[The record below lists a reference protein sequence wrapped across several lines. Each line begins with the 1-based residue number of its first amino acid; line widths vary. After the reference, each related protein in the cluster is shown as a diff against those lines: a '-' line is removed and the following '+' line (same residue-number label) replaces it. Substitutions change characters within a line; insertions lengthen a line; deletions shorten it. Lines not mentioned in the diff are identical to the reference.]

1 MSDLNSNLILYSLG
15 MVLYLA
21 LAIVTLKRRGFRDSV
36 AQLLLSYL
44 SIFTILNLGQFAK
57 HAGMLGFLVDS
68 VVDHLAL
75 YGMLALSI
83 NLFHLSSLF
92 LHKGKLDWK
101 WGLLGGLWFVIIIVL
116 DANYLSLPNI
126 LFRGAGWIIERQ
138 PLLEGVLVAGWGIFT
153 LGTLW
158 LTVKA
163 YRQTKQVLVRKHII
177 LWTFGLILTLGGPI
191 LVPVGGKILGE
202 GFNWLGAIVITYI
215 VLTPRLPDLRASLR
229 QALSSLITAIFEL
242 TIYTFGF
249 IGIQYLFGDM
259 LGHNHLTVGMVLA
272 LVLLILFNPLL
283 RVIHRWVN
291 WLVFG
296 EEQDSNRI
304 LREYS
309 QSISNILDIKLLA
322 TVAVGLVSEVFGV
335 ERGALFLVYS
345 ELDDQG
351 EKCFRLKGVKGMGKE
366 VPQIGVLPAD
376 SSIVKTF
383 GKDRQPLTRLEID
396 ILPQYRYITGKERHW
411 LLHQDMDFFVPIHAK
426 DEWIGLLALGPKSS
440 GTSYRDE
447 DLELLGT
454 LADQTAVALQNARLV
469 ESLVRVNNEFR
480 RAYSA
485 MEEALTKLER
495 LDRTKSDFISIASHE
510 LRTPLTVLTG
520 YSQMLLDDPTFI
532 ENPYYK
538 KVISGISDGTSRLH
552 EIIDSM
558 FEIAKID
565 TRALELQS
573 QAVDMPTLL
582 QQVCQNFAR
591 VFKERRHS
599 LVFDMATDLP
609 AVQGDPEALKKVFHH
624 LIVNAIKYTPDGGK
638 ILISGHCLPN
648 GSNEFL
654 QGGVKVVVSDTG
666 IGIDPRFKELI
677 FIKFYQTGELA
688 LHSSG
693 KTKFKGGGPGLGL
706 AIVRGIVQ
714 AHGGRVWVESP
725 GYDEETNPGSHF
737 YVILPLHSEST

>member
-1 MSDLNSNLILYSLG
+1 
-15 MVLYLA
+15 
-21 LAIVTLKRRGFRDSV
+21 
-36 AQLLLSYL
+36 
-44 SIFTILNLGQFAK
+44 
-57 HAGMLGFLVDS
+57 
-68 VVDHLAL
+68 
-75 YGMLALSI
+75 
-83 NLFHLSSLF
+83 
-92 LHKGKLDWK
+92 
-101 WGLLGGLWFVIIIVL
+101 LGGLWFAILIVL
-116 DANYLSLPNI
+116 DANYLSLPEI
-126 LFRGAGWIIERQ
+126 LFTGAGWIIERR
-138 PLLEGVLVAGWGIFT
+138 LLVEVALVVGWGIFAVE
-153 LGTLW
+153 TLW
-158 LTVKA
+158 LTGKA
-163 YRQTKQVLVRKHII
+163 YCQTQQVVVRKHIT

-191 LVPVGGKILGE
+191 LLPVGDKILGE
-202 GFNWLGAIVITYI
+202 GLNWLGALVITYT
-215 VLTPRLPDLRASLR
+215 VLTPRLPDLRAALR
-229 QALSSLITAIFEL
+229 QALSSLTTAIL
-242 TIYTFGF
+242 ALAIYTLGF
-249 IGIQYLFGDM
+249 IGIQYLFGDV
-259 LGHNHLTVGMVLA
+259 LGFIPLIVGLVLS
-272 LVLLILFNPLL
+272 LVLLLLFNPLL
-283 RVIHRWVN
+283 RVIRRLVN
-291 WLVFG
+291 RLVFG
-296 EEQDSNRI
+296 EGQDSNRI

-309 QSISNILDIKLLA
+309 QSISNILDIELLA
-322 TVAVGLVSEVFGV
+322 TVAVGLVSEVLGV

-351 EKCFRLKGVKGMGKE
+351 EKCFRLKGVKGMGQE
-366 VPQIGVLPAD
+366 TPQIGVLPVD

-396 ILPQYRYITGKERHW
+396 ILPQYRYITGKERNW
-411 LLHQDMDFFVPIHAK
+411 LLHQDMDIFVPIHAK
-426 DEWIGLLALGPKSS
+426 DEWVGLLALGPNSS

-480 RAYSA
+480 RAYTA
-485 MEEALTKLER
+485 MEEALTKLKR

-520 YSQMLLDDPTFI
+520 YSQMLLDDPIFT
-532 ENPYYK
+532 ENTYYK
-538 KVISGISDGTSRLH
+538 KVIVGINDGTSRLH

-573 QAVDMPTLL
+573 NAVDMPALL
-582 QQVCQNFAR
+582 KQVCQSFAKA
-591 VFKERRHS
+591 FEARRHS
-599 LVFDMATDLP
+599 LVFDMMSDLP

-624 LIVNAIKYTPDGGK
+624 IIVNAIKYTPDGGE
-638 ILISGHCLPN
+638 ILVSGYYLPKGN
-648 GSNEFL
+648 VEFP
-654 QGGVKVVVSDTG
+654 QGGVKILVSDTG

-677 FIKFYQTGELA
+677 FVKFYQTGELA

-737 YVILPLHSEST
+737 HVILPLHSEST